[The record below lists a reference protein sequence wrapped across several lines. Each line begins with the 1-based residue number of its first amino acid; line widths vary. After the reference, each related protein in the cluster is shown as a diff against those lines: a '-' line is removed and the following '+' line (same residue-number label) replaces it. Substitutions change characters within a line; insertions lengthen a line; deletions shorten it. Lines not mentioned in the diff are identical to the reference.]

1 MHYILSLTFFLR
13 YFSIFYYFEFYQNLQ
28 RQVKLLSLSL
38 DNAPIFCIFLIRYKF
53 LGISSSSTSLS
64 VSGSFPFTLLS
75 LCRSYS
81 PPLSLLHFLSYRLSS
96 ISLYFFLCLSL
107 AHTHTHTHSLYL
119 FYSRAHINT
128 HSHTQFLSFSLGAD
142 LGSQAVFASGGQ
154 TLSEWDL
161 EIFQVAF
168 GLPLGMT
175 NK

>member
-1 MHYILSLTFFLR
+1 MPP
-13 YFSIFYYFEFYQNLQ
+13 FS
-28 RQVKLLSLSL
+28 
-38 DNAPIFCIFLIRYKF
+38 
-53 LGISSSSTSLS
+53 
-64 VSGSFPFTLLS
+64 TLA
-75 LCRSYS
+75 RT
-81 PPLSLLHFLSYRLSS
+81 
-96 ISLYFFLCLSL
+96 
-107 AHTHTHTHSLYL
+107 HTHTHTLSPSFSHT
-119 FYSRAHINT
+119 NT